1 MDKKRVVAFD
11 IGNKRIGVAVSDPF
25 GTYAVPCDTYVRTG
39 RFCEDV
45 KNVARIAK
53 EKGAE
58 KIVCGLPFNADG
70 TESAQTKETRR
81 FIEILKKETDL
92 PVFTEDERFTT
103 LAARETQIQAGIAR
117 KDKKKTVDSIAASY
131 ILETYL
137 SGKNAEEKK
146 AEGAARGGLRG
157 GESMNDKDTLTAE
170 EEEEEHIVT
179 LTDDEGNEVEYYHI
193 ATLPYKGETYCF
205 FQKAEIESEEDEDE
219 VVIYRLTE
227 DEEGEVLSPLED
239 DALMDEVFAEF
250 CKEYEAYENSDEA
263 AKLDGAD

>member
-11 IGNKRIGVAVSDPF
+11 IGEKRIGVAISDPF
-25 GTYAVPCDTYVRTG
+25 GTYAVPCETYVRTG
-39 RFCEDV
+39 KFSEDV
-45 KNVARIAK
+45 ANTARIAK

-58 KIVCGLPFNADG
+58 KIVCGLPFNTDG
-70 TESAQTKETRR
+70 TESAQTKRARR

-92 PVFTEDERFTT
+92 PVDTEDERYTT

-131 ILETYL
+131 ILESYL
-137 SGKNAEEKK
+137 SKKNAGDFTRHSN
-146 AEGAARGGLRG
+146 GADSARGGT
-157 GESMNDKDTLTAE
+157 SMKTKETLAA
-170 EEEEEHIVT
+170 EEEEEHIIT

-205 FQKAEIESEEDEDE
+205 FQKAEIETEEDEDE
-219 VVIYRLTE
+219 VVIYHLTE
-227 DEEGEVLSPLED
+227 DEEGQILSPLTD

-250 CKEYEAYENSDEA
+250 CKEYEAYENSDDA
-263 AKLDGAD
+263 AKLDGAE

>member
-1 MDKKRVVAFD
+1 MEKKRVVAFD
-11 IGNKRIGVAVSDPF
+11 IGEKRIGVAVSDPF

-39 RFCEDV
+39 KFGEDV
-45 KNVARIAK
+45 ANTARIAK
-53 EKGAE
+53 EKGAV

-70 TESAQTKETRR
+70 TESAQTKRTRR
-81 FIEILKKETDL
+81 FIEILKKETEL
-92 PVFTEDERFTT
+92 PVETEDERYTT

-131 ILETYL
+131 ILEAYL
-137 SGKNAEEKK
+137 SKRNQEEI
-146 AEGAARGGLRG
+146 ARNGNGFARGG
-157 GESMNDKDTLTAE
+157 ENMKTKETLTAE
-170 EEEEEHIVT
+170 EEEEHVIT

-205 FQKAEIESEEDEDE
+205 FQKAEIETEEDEDE
-219 VVIYRLTE
+219 VVIYRLSE
-227 DEEGEVLSPLED
+227 DDEGQVLSPLTD

>member
-11 IGNKRIGVAVSDPF
+11 IGEKRIGVAISDPF
-25 GTYAVPCDTYVRTG
+25 GTYAVPCETYVRTG
-39 RFCEDV
+39 KFSEDV
-45 KNVARIAK
+45 ANTARIAK

-70 TESAQTKETRR
+70 TESAQTKQTRR
-81 FIEILKKETDL
+81 FIVVLKKETIL
-92 PVFTEDERFTT
+92 PVETEDERYTT
-103 LAARETQIQAGIAR
+103 LAAKETQIQAGIAR
-117 KDKKKTVDSIAASY
+117 KDKNKTVDSVAASF

-137 SGKNAEEKK
+137 TRKNAERRK
-146 AEGAARGGLRG
+146 RGENIAQG
-157 GESMNDKDTLTAE
+157 GERMKSKETFTE
-170 EEEEEHIVT
+170 EEEEERIVT

-205 FQKAEIESEEDEDE
+205 FQKAEIETEEDEEE
-219 VVIYRLTE
+219 VVIYHLTE
-227 DEEGEVLSPLED
+227 DEEGQVLSPLTD